1 MKSMTG
7 YGVAKAHAN
16 DIDLEFELKSINGRY
31 LDLRL
36 YLPREISF
44 FEYTL
49 RQRLA
54 GSLSRG
60 TVEVRASFTDH
71 REPRISLN
79 STKLEKYHAIVQQ
92 AAKVLGKPQDVS
104 LEFLLNEPGIIES
117 VNNLDEDS
125 VLNEM
130 LNKTLDQALQNLVGS
145 LSAEAGSIR
154 QVLRASCERMLEVL
168 AVIEVEIK
176 PYKEELFAG
185 MKTRTAELLNSFGNE
200 NLEQRLFQE
209 LAIYIDKYDI
219 HEELSRL
226 RSHIST
232 LIGALDKAEDN
243 GKTLNFILQ
252 EMQRESNTLGS
263 KFSTAKTYPHILI
276 LKEEVEKCREIVQNV
291 A

>member
-7 YGVAKAHAN
+7 YGLAKVHEH
-16 DIDLEFELKSINGRY
+16 DIDLEFEIKSVNGRY

-54 GSLSRG
+54 SVLSRG
-60 TVEVRASFTDH
+60 TVEVRAGFTDH
-71 REPRISLN
+71 RDPRIRLN
-79 STKLEKYHAIVQQ
+79 KTKLEKYQAIVRE
-92 AAKVLGKPQDVS
+92 AGDALNMKDAVS

-117 VNNLDEDS
+117 YNDLDEDK
-125 VLNEM
+125 VLNSM
-130 LNKTLDQALQNLVGS
+130 LTSTLDIALEALVKS
-145 LSAEAGSIR
+145 LSAEADNIR
-154 QVLRASCERMLEVL
+154 QVLTSSCEKMLKTL
-168 AVIEVEIK
+168 AKIELEIQ
-176 PYKEELFAG
+176 PYKEELFSG
-185 MKTRTAELLNSFGNE
+185 MKTRTAELLSTFINE

-226 RSHIST
+226 RSHIPT
-232 LIGALDKAEDN
+232 LINALDKAEDN

-252 EMQRESNTLGS
+252 EMQREANTLGS
-263 KFSTAKTYPHILI
+263 KFSTAKTYPYILI